1 LEGAM
6 KDYRVKITV
15 RNDRILSKIESEY
28 ASVRNFCMAMD
39 LEYQRITDLIRGTS
53 PINAKGEIKE
63 LVKKLME
70 ALGCTIEELFTEKQ
84 LKGFVSHNKFE
95 TKVDE
100 EDLMKI
106 KQDIKPLELGMM
118 EQDVTKVLNKIFHKF
133 LTPREE
139 RVIRMR
145 FGIGTWSDATLEE
158 VGLQFLITR
167 ERIRFIEKNAMKKLS
182 SPEVINELRNA
193 GIQDI
198 FSKVDM
204 RGPLIQ
210 KKRRKRKEYKLMSIK
225 HRIVL
230 PMSME
235 EEYKNADVPGP
246 SDLEEVIKR
255 LEFRNEKLHKYIDQ
269 LIDENNK
276 LRSKMKAV
284 DDIVE
289 EYRNKGTI

>member
-1 LEGAM
+1 M

-53 PINAKGEIKE
+53 PINAKGEIRE

-70 ALGCTIEELFTEKQ
+70 ALGCSIDELFTEKQ

-100 EDLMKI
+100 KDLMKI

-145 FGIGTWSDATLEE
+145 FGIGTWSDSTLEE
-158 VGLQFLITR
+158 VGLQFQVTL
-167 ERIRFIEKNAMKKLS
+167 ERIRHIEQNAMKKLS
-182 SPEVINELRNA
+182 SPEVIDELRNA

-198 FSKVDM
+198 FSKVDIK
-204 RGPLIQ
+204 GPLI
-210 KKRRKRKEYKLMSIK
+210 KKREEKRLRQTLEPTLKSLREAKEKYEINELDK
-225 HRIVL
+225 
-230 PMSME
+230 
-235 EEYKNADVPGP
+235 YKNITIDNETYNIITELQTVM
-246 SDLEEVIKR
+246 SSQSKLSRSQIIKT
-255 LEFRNEKLHKYIDQ
+255 L
-269 LIDENNK
+269 
-276 LRSKMKAV
+276 
-284 DDIVE
+284 VE
-289 EYRNKGTI
+289 EKERSIN

>member
-1 LEGAM
+1 M

-28 ASVRNFCMAMD
+28 VSVRNFCMAMN

-100 EDLMKI
+100 KDLMKI

-145 FGIGTWSDATLEE
+145 FGIGTWSDATLAE
-158 VGLQFLITR
+158 VGLQFEVTQ
-167 ERIRFIEKNAMKKLS
+167 ERIRHIEQNAMKKLS
-182 SPEVINELRNA
+182 SPEVIDELRNA

-198 FSKVDM
+198 FSKVDIK
-204 RGPLIQ
+204 GPLI
-210 KKRRKRKEYKLMSIK
+210 KKREEKKLQKINAFQKMLQEDKEKYEINQLDK
-225 HRIVL
+225 
-230 PMSME
+230 
-235 EEYKNADVPGP
+235 YKNITIDNETYNIITELQTVM
-246 SDLEEVIKR
+246 SSQSKLSRSQIIKT
-255 LEFRNEKLHKYIDQ
+255 L
-269 LIDENNK
+269 
-276 LRSKMKAV
+276 
-284 DDIVE
+284 VE
-289 EYRNKGTI
+289 EKERNIN

>member
-1 LEGAM
+1 M

-28 ASVRNFCMAMD
+28 VSVRNFCMAMN

-100 EDLMKI
+100 KDLMKI

-145 FGIGTWSDATLEE
+145 FGIGTWSDATLAE
-158 VGLQFLITR
+158 VGLQFEVTQ
-167 ERIRFIEKNAMKKLS
+167 ERIRHIEQNAMKKLS
-182 SPEVINELRNA
+182 SPEVIDELRNA

-198 FSKVDM
+198 FSKVDIK
-204 RGPLIQ
+204 GPLI
-210 KKRRKRKEYKLMSIK
+210 KKREEKRLQKINVFKQMLKEDKEKYEINELDK
-225 HRIVL
+225 
-230 PMSME
+230 
-235 EEYKNADVPGP
+235 YKNITIDNETYNIITELQTVM
-246 SDLEEVIKR
+246 SSQSKLSRSQIIKT
-255 LEFRNEKLHKYIDQ
+255 L
-269 LIDENNK
+269 
-276 LRSKMKAV
+276 
-284 DDIVE
+284 VE
-289 EYRNKGTI
+289 EKERNIN

>member
-1 LEGAM
+1 M

-28 ASVRNFCMAMD
+28 ASVRNFCMAMNLD
-39 LEYQRITDLIRGTS
+39 YQRITDLIRGTS

-70 ALGCTIEELFTEKQ
+70 ALGCTIDELFTEKQ

-95 TKVDE
+95 TKVE
-100 EDLMKI
+100 EKDLMEI

-145 FGIGTWSDATLEE
+145 FGIGTWSDSTLEE
-158 VGLQFLITR
+158 VGLQFQVTQ
-167 ERIRFIEKNAMKKLS
+167 ERIRHIEQNAMKKLS
-182 SPEVINELRNA
+182 SPEVIDELRNA

-198 FSKVDM
+198 FSKVDIK
-204 RGPLIQ
+204 GPLI
-210 KKRRKRKEYKLMSIK
+210 KKREEKRLQKINAFQKMFQENKEKYEINQLDK
-225 HRIVL
+225 
-230 PMSME
+230 
-235 EEYKNADVPGP
+235 YKNITIDNETYNIITELQTVM
-246 SDLEEVIKR
+246 SSQSKLSRSQIIKT
-255 LEFRNEKLHKYIDQ
+255 L
-269 LIDENNK
+269 
-276 LRSKMKAV
+276 
-284 DDIVE
+284 VE
-289 EYRNKGTI
+289 EKERNIN

>member
-1 LEGAM
+1 M
-6 KDYRVKITV
+6 KDYRIKITV

-28 ASVRNFCMAMD
+28 ASVRNFCMAMNLD
-39 LEYQRITDLIRGTS
+39 YQRITDLIRGTS

-70 ALGCTIEELFTEKQ
+70 TLGCTIDELFTEKQ

-95 TKVDE
+95 TKVE
-100 EDLMKI
+100 EKDLMKI

-145 FGIGTWSDATLEE
+145 FGIGTWSDSTLEE
-158 VGLQFLITR
+158 VGLQFQVTQ
-167 ERIRFIEKNAMKKLS
+167 ERIRHIEQNAMKKLS

-204 RGPLIQ
+204 RGPLI
-210 KKRRKRKEYKLMSIK
+210 KKREEKRLQKINAFKQMLKEDKEKYEINELDK
-225 HRIVL
+225 
-230 PMSME
+230 
-235 EEYKNADVPGP
+235 YKNISIDNETYNIITELQTVM
-246 SDLEEVIKR
+246 SSESKLSRSQIIKT
-255 LEFRNEKLHKYIDQ
+255 L
-269 LIDENNK
+269 
-276 LRSKMKAV
+276 
-284 DDIVE
+284 VE
-289 EYRNKGTI
+289 EKERGIN

>member
-1 LEGAM
+1 M

-28 ASVRNFCMAMD
+28 VSVRNFCMAMN

-53 PINAKGEIKE
+53 PINAKGEIRE

-70 ALGCTIEELFTEKQ
+70 ALGCSIDELFTEKQ

-100 EDLMKI
+100 KDLIKI

-145 FGIGTWSDATLEE
+145 FGIGTWSDSTLEE
-158 VGLQFLITR
+158 VGLQFQVTL
-167 ERIRFIEKNAMKKLS
+167 ERIRHIEQNAMKKLS
-182 SPEVINELRNA
+182 SPEVIDELRNA

-198 FSKVDM
+198 FSKVDIK
-204 RGPLIQ
+204 GPLI
-210 KKRRKRKEYKLMSIK
+210 KKREEKRLQKINVFKQMLKEDKEKYEINELDK
-225 HRIVL
+225 
-230 PMSME
+230 
-235 EEYKNADVPGP
+235 YKNITIDNETYNIITELQTVM
-246 SDLEEVIKR
+246 SSQSKLSRSQIIKT
-255 LEFRNEKLHKYIDQ
+255 L
-269 LIDENNK
+269 
-276 LRSKMKAV
+276 
-284 DDIVE
+284 VE
-289 EYRNKGTI
+289 EKERNIN

>member
-1 LEGAM
+1 M

-53 PINAKGEIKE
+53 PINAKGEIRE

-70 ALGCTIEELFTEKQ
+70 ALGCSIDELFTEKQ

-100 EDLMKI
+100 KDLMKI

-145 FGIGTWSDATLEE
+145 FGIGTWSDSTLEE
-158 VGLQFLITR
+158 VGLQFQVTL
-167 ERIRFIEKNAMKKLS
+167 ERIRHIEQNAMKKLS
-182 SPEVINELRNA
+182 SPEVIDELRNA

-198 FSKVDM
+198 FSKVDIK
-204 RGPLIQ
+204 GPLI
-210 KKRRKRKEYKLMSIK
+210 KKREEKRLRQTLEPTLKNVSRKKEKYEINELDK
-225 HRIVL
+225 
-230 PMSME
+230 
-235 EEYKNADVPGP
+235 YKNITIDNETYNIITELQTVM
-246 SDLEEVIKR
+246 SSQSKLSRSQIIKT
-255 LEFRNEKLHKYIDQ
+255 L
-269 LIDENNK
+269 
-276 LRSKMKAV
+276 
-284 DDIVE
+284 VE
-289 EYRNKGTI
+289 EKERNIN

>member
-1 LEGAM
+1 M

-53 PINAKGEIKE
+53 PINAKGEIRE

-70 ALGCTIEELFTEKQ
+70 ALGCSIDELFTEKQ

-100 EDLMKI
+100 KDLIKI

-145 FGIGTWSDATLEE
+145 FGIGTWSDSTLEE
-158 VGLQFLITR
+158 VGLQFQVTL
-167 ERIRFIEKNAMKKLS
+167 ERIRHIEQNAMKKLS
-182 SPEVINELRNA
+182 SPEVIDELRNA

-198 FSKVDM
+198 FSKVDIK
-204 RGPLIQ
+204 GPLI
-210 KKRRKRKEYKLMSIK
+210 KKREEKRLQKINAFQKMFQENKEKYEINELDK
-225 HRIVL
+225 
-230 PMSME
+230 
-235 EEYKNADVPGP
+235 YKNITIDNETYNIITELQTVM
-246 SDLEEVIKR
+246 SSQSKLSRSQIIKT
-255 LEFRNEKLHKYIDQ
+255 L
-269 LIDENNK
+269 
-276 LRSKMKAV
+276 
-284 DDIVE
+284 VE
-289 EYRNKGTI
+289 EKERNIN

>member
-1 LEGAM
+1 M
-6 KDYRVKITV
+6 KDYRIKITV

-28 ASVRNFCMAMD
+28 VSVRNFCMAMN

-100 EDLMKI
+100 KDLMKI

-145 FGIGTWSDATLEE
+145 FGIGTWSDSTLEE
-158 VGLQFLITR
+158 VGLQFQVTL
-167 ERIRFIEKNAMKKLS
+167 ERIRHIEQNAMKKLS
-182 SPEVINELRNA
+182 SPEVIDELRNA

-198 FSKVDM
+198 FSKVDIK
-204 RGPLIQ
+204 GPLI
-210 KKRRKRKEYKLMSIK
+210 KKREEKRLQKINAFQKMFQENKEKYEINELDK
-225 HRIVL
+225 
-230 PMSME
+230 
-235 EEYKNADVPGP
+235 YKNITIDNETYNIITELQTVM
-246 SDLEEVIKR
+246 SSQSKLSRSQIIKT
-255 LEFRNEKLHKYIDQ
+255 L
-269 LIDENNK
+269 
-276 LRSKMKAV
+276 
-284 DDIVE
+284 VE
-289 EYRNKGTI
+289 EKERNIN

>member
-1 LEGAM
+1 M

-28 ASVRNFCMAMD
+28 ASVRNFCMAMNLD
-39 LEYQRITDLIRGTS
+39 YQRITDLIRGTS

-70 ALGCTIEELFTEKQ
+70 ALGCTIDELFTEKQ

-95 TKVDE
+95 TKVE
-100 EDLMKI
+100 EKDLMKI

-145 FGIGTWSDATLEE
+145 FGIGTWSDSTLAE
-158 VGLQFLITR
+158 VGLQFEVTQ
-167 ERIRFIEKNAMKKLS
+167 ERIRHIEQNAMKKLS

-198 FSKVDM
+198 FSKVDIK
-204 RGPLIQ
+204 GPLI
-210 KKRRKRKEYKLMSIK
+210 KKREEKRLQKINAFKQMLKEDKEKYEINELDK
-225 HRIVL
+225 
-230 PMSME
+230 
-235 EEYKNADVPGP
+235 YKNISIDNETYNIITELQTVM
-246 SDLEEVIKR
+246 SSESKLSRSQIIKT
-255 LEFRNEKLHKYIDQ
+255 L
-269 LIDENNK
+269 
-276 LRSKMKAV
+276 
-284 DDIVE
+284 VE
-289 EYRNKGTI
+289 EKERGIN

>member
-1 LEGAM
+1 M

-28 ASVRNFCMAMD
+28 VSVRNFCMAMN

-100 EDLMKI
+100 KDLMKI

-145 FGIGTWSDATLEE
+145 FGIGTWSDSTLEE
-158 VGLQFLITR
+158 VGLQFQVTL
-167 ERIRFIEKNAMKKLS
+167 ERIRHIEQNAMKKLS
-182 SPEVINELRNA
+182 SPEVIDELRNA

-198 FSKVDM
+198 FSKVDIK
-204 RGPLIQ
+204 GPLI
-210 KKRRKRKEYKLMSIK
+210 KKREEKRLQKINVFKQMLKEDKEKYEINELDK
-225 HRIVL
+225 
-230 PMSME
+230 
-235 EEYKNADVPGP
+235 YKNITIDNETYNIITELQTVM
-246 SDLEEVIKR
+246 SSQSKLSRSQIIKT
-255 LEFRNEKLHKYIDQ
+255 L
-269 LIDENNK
+269 
-276 LRSKMKAV
+276 
-284 DDIVE
+284 VE
-289 EYRNKGTI
+289 EKERNIN

>member
-1 LEGAM
+1 M

-28 ASVRNFCMAMD
+28 VSVRNFCMAMN

-100 EDLMKI
+100 KDLMKI

-145 FGIGTWSDATLEE
+145 FGIGTWSDSTLEE
-158 VGLQFLITR
+158 VGLQFQVTQ
-167 ERIRFIEKNAMKKLS
+167 ERIRHIEQNAMKKLS
-182 SPEVINELRNA
+182 SPEVIDELRNA

-198 FSKVDM
+198 FSKVDIK
-204 RGPLIQ
+204 GPLI
-210 KKRRKRKEYKLMSIK
+210 KKREEKRLQKINVFQKMFQENKEKYEINELDK
-225 HRIVL
+225 
-230 PMSME
+230 
-235 EEYKNADVPGP
+235 YKNITIDNETYNIITELQTVM
-246 SDLEEVIKR
+246 SSQSKLSRSQIIKT
-255 LEFRNEKLHKYIDQ
+255 L
-269 LIDENNK
+269 
-276 LRSKMKAV
+276 
-284 DDIVE
+284 VE
-289 EYRNKGTI
+289 EKERNIN

>member
-1 LEGAM
+1 M

-28 ASVRNFCMAMD
+28 VSVRNFCMAMD

-53 PINAKGEIKE
+53 PINAKGEIRE

-95 TKVDE
+95 TKVE
-100 EDLMKI
+100 EKDLMKI

-145 FGIGTWSDATLEE
+145 FGIGTWSDSTLAE
-158 VGLQFLITR
+158 VGLQFEVTQ
-167 ERIRFIEKNAMKKLS
+167 ERIRHIEQNAMKKLS
-182 SPEVINELRNA
+182 SPEVIDELRNA

-198 FSKVDM
+198 FSKVDIK
-204 RGPLIQ
+204 GPLI
-210 KKRRKRKEYKLMSIK
+210 KKREEKRLQKINAFQKMFQENKEKYEINELDK
-225 HRIVL
+225 
-230 PMSME
+230 
-235 EEYKNADVPGP
+235 YKNITIDNETYNIITELQTVM
-246 SDLEEVIKR
+246 SSQSKLSRSQIIKT
-255 LEFRNEKLHKYIDQ
+255 L
-269 LIDENNK
+269 
-276 LRSKMKAV
+276 
-284 DDIVE
+284 VE
-289 EYRNKGTI
+289 EKERNIN

>member
-1 LEGAM
+1 M

-28 ASVRNFCMAMD
+28 ASVRNFCMAMNLD
-39 LEYQRITDLIRGTS
+39 YQRITDLIRGTS

-70 ALGCTIEELFTEKQ
+70 VLGCTIDELFTEKQ
-84 LKGFVSHNKFE
+84 LKGFKSHNKFE

-145 FGIGTWSDATLEE
+145 FGIGTWSDSTLAE
-158 VGLQFLITR
+158 VGLQFEVTQ
-167 ERIRFIEKNAMKKLS
+167 ERIRHIEQNAMKKLS

-204 RGPLIQ
+204 RGPLI
-210 KKRRKRKEYKLMSIK
+210 KKREEKRLQKINVFKQMLKEDKEKYEINELDK
-225 HRIVL
+225 
-230 PMSME
+230 
-235 EEYKNADVPGP
+235 YKNISIDNETYNIITELQTVM
-246 SDLEEVIKR
+246 SSESKLSRSQIIKT
-255 LEFRNEKLHKYIDQ
+255 L
-269 LIDENNK
+269 
-276 LRSKMKAV
+276 
-284 DDIVE
+284 VE
-289 EYRNKGTI
+289 EKERGIN

>member
-1 LEGAM
+1 M

-28 ASVRNFCMAMD
+28 VSVRNFCMAMN

-53 PINAKGEIKE
+53 PINAKGEIRE

-70 ALGCTIEELFTEKQ
+70 ALGCSIDELFTEKQ

-100 EDLMKI
+100 KDLMKI

-145 FGIGTWSDATLEE
+145 FGIGTWSDSTLEE
-158 VGLQFLITR
+158 VGLQFEVTE
-167 ERIRFIEKNAMKKLS
+167 ERIRHIEQNPMKKLS
-182 SPEVINELRNA
+182 SSEFIDELRNA

-198 FSKVDM
+198 FSKVDIK
-204 RGPLIQ
+204 GPLI
-210 KKRRKRKEYKLMSIK
+210 KKREEKRLQKINAFQKMFQENKEKYEINQLDK
-225 HRIVL
+225 
-230 PMSME
+230 
-235 EEYKNADVPGP
+235 YKNITIDNETYNIITELQTVM
-246 SDLEEVIKR
+246 SSQSKLSRSQIIKT
-255 LEFRNEKLHKYIDQ
+255 L
-269 LIDENNK
+269 
-276 LRSKMKAV
+276 
-284 DDIVE
+284 VE
-289 EYRNKGTI
+289 EKERNIN

>member
-1 LEGAM
+1 M

-53 PINAKGEIKE
+53 PINAKGEIRE

-70 ALGCTIEELFTEKQ
+70 ALGCSIDELFTEKQ

-100 EDLMKI
+100 KDLIKI

-145 FGIGTWSDATLEE
+145 FGIGTWSDSTLEE
-158 VGLQFLITR
+158 VGLQFQVTL
-167 ERIRFIEKNAMKKLS
+167 ERIRHIEQNAMKKLS
-182 SPEVINELRNA
+182 SPEVIDELRNA

-198 FSKVDM
+198 FSKVDIK
-204 RGPLIQ
+204 GPLI
-210 KKRRKRKEYKLMSIK
+210 KKREEKRLQKINVFKQMLKEDKENYEINELYK
-225 HRIVL
+225 
-230 PMSME
+230 
-235 EEYKNADVPGP
+235 YKNITIDNETYNIITELQTVM
-246 SDLEEVIKR
+246 SSESKLSRSQIIKT
-255 LEFRNEKLHKYIDQ
+255 L
-269 LIDENNK
+269 
-276 LRSKMKAV
+276 
-284 DDIVE
+284 VE
-289 EYRNKGTI
+289 EKERNIN

>member
-1 LEGAM
+1 M
-6 KDYRVKITV
+6 KDYRVKITI

-28 ASVRNFCMAMD
+28 ASVKNFCMAMNLD
-39 LEYQRITDLIRGTS
+39 YQRITDLIRGTS

-70 ALGCTIEELFTEKQ
+70 VLGCTIDELFTEKQ

-145 FGIGTWSDATLEE
+145 FGIGTWSDSTLAE
-158 VGLQFLITR
+158 VGLQFEVTQ
-167 ERIRFIEKNAMKKLS
+167 ERIRHIEQNAMKKLS

-204 RGPLIQ
+204 RGPLI
-210 KKRRKRKEYKLMSIK
+210 KKR
-225 HRIVL
+225 
-230 PMSME
+230 E
-235 EEYKNADVPGP
+235 EERLQKINAFKQMLKEDKEKYEINELDKYKNISIDNETYNIITELQTVM
-246 SDLEEVIKR
+246 SSESKLSRSQIIKT
-255 LEFRNEKLHKYIDQ
+255 L
-269 LIDENNK
+269 
-276 LRSKMKAV
+276 
-284 DDIVE
+284 VE
-289 EYRNKGTI
+289 EKERGIN

>member
-1 LEGAM
+1 M

-28 ASVRNFCMAMD
+28 VSVRNFCMAMN

-70 ALGCTIEELFTEKQ
+70 ALGCSIDELFTEKQ

-100 EDLMKI
+100 KDLMKI

-145 FGIGTWSDATLEE
+145 FGIGTWSDSTLEE
-158 VGLQFLITR
+158 VGLQFQVTL
-167 ERIRFIEKNAMKKLS
+167 ERIRHIEQNAMKKLS
-182 SPEVINELRNA
+182 SPEVIDELRNA

-198 FSKVDM
+198 FSKVDIK
-204 RGPLIQ
+204 GPLI
-210 KKRRKRKEYKLMSIK
+210 KKREEKRLQKINVFKQMLKEDKEKYEINELDK
-225 HRIVL
+225 
-230 PMSME
+230 
-235 EEYKNADVPGP
+235 YKNITIDNETYNIITELQTVM
-246 SDLEEVIKR
+246 SSQSKLSRSQIIKT
-255 LEFRNEKLHKYIDQ
+255 L
-269 LIDENNK
+269 
-276 LRSKMKAV
+276 
-284 DDIVE
+284 VE
-289 EYRNKGTI
+289 EKERNIN

>member
-1 LEGAM
+1 M
-6 KDYRVKITV
+6 KDYRIKITV

-28 ASVRNFCMAMD
+28 VSIRNFCMAMNLD
-39 LEYQRITDLIRGTS
+39 YQRITDLIRGTS

-70 ALGCTIEELFTEKQ
+70 VLGCTIDELFTEKQ

-95 TKVDE
+95 TKVE
-100 EDLMKI
+100 EKDLMKI

-145 FGIGTWSDATLEE
+145 FGIGTWSDSTLEE
-158 VGLQFLITR
+158 VGLQFQVTQ
-167 ERIRFIEKNAMKKLS
+167 ERIRHIEQNAMKKLS

-204 RGPLIQ
+204 RGPLI
-210 KKRRKRKEYKLMSIK
+210 KKREEKRLQKINAFKQMLKEDKEKYEINELDK
-225 HRIVL
+225 
-230 PMSME
+230 
-235 EEYKNADVPGP
+235 YKNISIDNETYNIITELQTVM
-246 SDLEEVIKR
+246 SSESKLSRSQIIKT
-255 LEFRNEKLHKYIDQ
+255 L
-269 LIDENNK
+269 
-276 LRSKMKAV
+276 
-284 DDIVE
+284 VE
-289 EYRNKGTI
+289 EKERGIN

>member
-1 LEGAM
+1 M

-28 ASVRNFCMAMD
+28 VSIRNFCMAMNLD
-39 LEYQRITDLIRGTS
+39 YQRITDLIRGTS

-70 ALGCTIEELFTEKQ
+70 ALGCTIDELFTEKQ

-95 TKVDE
+95 TKVE
-100 EDLMKI
+100 EKDLMKI

-145 FGIGTWSDATLEE
+145 FGIGTWSDSTLAE
-158 VGLQFLITR
+158 VGLQFEVTQ
-167 ERIRFIEKNAMKKLS
+167 ERIRHIEQNAMKKLS

-204 RGPLIQ
+204 RGPLI
-210 KKRRKRKEYKLMSIK
+210 KKREEKRLQKINAFKQMLKEDKEKYEINELDK
-225 HRIVL
+225 
-230 PMSME
+230 
-235 EEYKNADVPGP
+235 YKNISIDNETYNIITELQTVM
-246 SDLEEVIKR
+246 SSESKLSRSQIIKT
-255 LEFRNEKLHKYIDQ
+255 L
-269 LIDENNK
+269 
-276 LRSKMKAV
+276 
-284 DDIVE
+284 VE
-289 EYRNKGTI
+289 EKERGIN

>member
-1 LEGAM
+1 M

-28 ASVRNFCMAMD
+28 VSVRNFCMAMN

-95 TKVDE
+95 TKVE
-100 EDLMKI
+100 EKDLMKI

-145 FGIGTWSDATLEE
+145 FGIGTWSDSTLAE
-158 VGLQFLITR
+158 VGLQFEVTQ
-167 ERIRFIEKNAMKKLS
+167 ERIRHIEQNAMKKLS
-182 SPEVINELRNA
+182 SPEVIDELRNA

-198 FSKVDM
+198 FSKVDIK
-204 RGPLIQ
+204 GPLI
-210 KKRRKRKEYKLMSIK
+210 KKREEKRLQKINVFKQMLKEDKEKYEINELDK
-225 HRIVL
+225 
-230 PMSME
+230 
-235 EEYKNADVPGP
+235 YKNITIDNETYNIITELQTVM
-246 SDLEEVIKR
+246 SSQSKLSRSQIIKT
-255 LEFRNEKLHKYIDQ
+255 L
-269 LIDENNK
+269 
-276 LRSKMKAV
+276 
-284 DDIVE
+284 VE
-289 EYRNKGTI
+289 EKERNIN

>member
-1 LEGAM
+1 M

-28 ASVRNFCMAMD
+28 VSVRNFCMAMN

-100 EDLMKI
+100 KDLIKI

-145 FGIGTWSDATLEE
+145 FGIGTWSDSTLEE
-158 VGLQFLITR
+158 VGLQFQVTL
-167 ERIRFIEKNAMKKLS
+167 ERIRHIEQNAMKKLS
-182 SPEVINELRNA
+182 SPEVIDELRNA

-198 FSKVDM
+198 FSKVDIK
-204 RGPLIQ
+204 GPLI
-210 KKRRKRKEYKLMSIK
+210 KKREEKRLQKINAFQKMFQENKEKYEINELDK
-225 HRIVL
+225 
-230 PMSME
+230 
-235 EEYKNADVPGP
+235 YKNITIDNETYNIITELQTVM
-246 SDLEEVIKR
+246 SSQSKLSRSQIIKT
-255 LEFRNEKLHKYIDQ
+255 L
-269 LIDENNK
+269 
-276 LRSKMKAV
+276 
-284 DDIVE
+284 VE
-289 EYRNKGTI
+289 EKERNIN

>member
-1 LEGAM
+1 M
-6 KDYRVKITV
+6 KDYRVKITI

-28 ASVRNFCMAMD
+28 ASVKNFCMAMNLD
-39 LEYQRITDLIRGTS
+39 YQRITDLIRGTS

-70 ALGCTIEELFTEKQ
+70 VLGCTIDELFTEKQ

-95 TKVDE
+95 TKVE
-100 EDLMKI
+100 EKDLMEI

-145 FGIGTWSDATLEE
+145 FGIGTWSDSTLAE
-158 VGLQFLITR
+158 VGLQFEVTQ
-167 ERIRFIEKNAMKKLS
+167 ERIRHIEQNAMKKLS

-204 RGPLIQ
+204 RGPLI
-210 KKRRKRKEYKLMSIK
+210 KKREEKKLQKINAFKQMLKEDKEKYEINELDK
-225 HRIVL
+225 
-230 PMSME
+230 
-235 EEYKNADVPGP
+235 YKNISIDNETYNIITELQTVM
-246 SDLEEVIKR
+246 SSESKLSRSQIIKT
-255 LEFRNEKLHKYIDQ
+255 L
-269 LIDENNK
+269 
-276 LRSKMKAV
+276 
-284 DDIVE
+284 VE
-289 EYRNKGTI
+289 EKERGIN

>member
-1 LEGAM
+1 M

-28 ASVRNFCMAMD
+28 ASVRNFCMAMNLD
-39 LEYQRITDLIRGTS
+39 YQRITDLIRGTS

-70 ALGCTIEELFTEKQ
+70 ALGCTIDELFTEKQ

-95 TKVDE
+95 TKVE
-100 EDLMKI
+100 EKDLMKI

-145 FGIGTWSDATLEE
+145 FGIGTWSDSTLEE
-158 VGLQFLITR
+158 VGLQFQVTQ
-167 ERIRFIEKNAMKKLS
+167 ERIRHIEQNAMKKLS

-193 GIQDI
+193 GIQNI

-204 RGPLIQ
+204 RGPLI
-210 KKRRKRKEYKLMSIK
+210 KKREEKRLQKINAFKQMLKEDKEKYEINELDK
-225 HRIVL
+225 
-230 PMSME
+230 
-235 EEYKNADVPGP
+235 YKNISIDNETYNIITELQTVM
-246 SDLEEVIKR
+246 SSESKLSRSQIIKT
-255 LEFRNEKLHKYIDQ
+255 L
-269 LIDENNK
+269 
-276 LRSKMKAV
+276 
-284 DDIVE
+284 VE
-289 EYRNKGTI
+289 EKERGIN

>member
-1 LEGAM
+1 M
-6 KDYRVKITV
+6 KDYRIKITV

-53 PINAKGEIKE
+53 PINAKGEIRE

-70 ALGCTIEELFTEKQ
+70 ALGCSIDELFTEKQ

-100 EDLMKI
+100 KDLMKI

-145 FGIGTWSDATLEE
+145 FGIGTWSDSTLAE
-158 VGLQFLITR
+158 VGLQFEVTQ
-167 ERIRFIEKNAMKKLS
+167 ERIRHIEQNAMKKLS
-182 SPEVINELRNA
+182 SPEVIDELRNA

-198 FSKVDM
+198 FSKVDIK
-204 RGPLIQ
+204 GPLI
-210 KKRRKRKEYKLMSIK
+210 KKREEKRLQKINAFQKMFQENKEKYEINQLDK
-225 HRIVL
+225 
-230 PMSME
+230 
-235 EEYKNADVPGP
+235 YKNITIDNETYNIITELQTVM
-246 SDLEEVIKR
+246 SSQSKLSRSQIIKT
-255 LEFRNEKLHKYIDQ
+255 L
-269 LIDENNK
+269 
-276 LRSKMKAV
+276 
-284 DDIVE
+284 VE
-289 EYRNKGTI
+289 EKERNIN

>member
-1 LEGAM
+1 M

-28 ASVRNFCMAMD
+28 VSVRNFCMAMN

-53 PINAKGEIKE
+53 PINAKGEIRE

-70 ALGCTIEELFTEKQ
+70 ALGCSIDELFTKKQ

-100 EDLMKI
+100 KDLIKI

-145 FGIGTWSDATLEE
+145 FGIGTWSDSTLEE
-158 VGLQFLITR
+158 VGLQFQVTL
-167 ERIRFIEKNAMKKLS
+167 ERIRHIEQNAMKKLS
-182 SPEVINELRNA
+182 SPEVIDELRNA

-198 FSKVDM
+198 FSKVDIK
-204 RGPLIQ
+204 GPLI
-210 KKRRKRKEYKLMSIK
+210 KKREEKRLQKINAFQKMFQENKEKYEINELDK
-225 HRIVL
+225 
-230 PMSME
+230 
-235 EEYKNADVPGP
+235 YKNITIDNETYNIITELQTVM
-246 SDLEEVIKR
+246 SSQSKLSRSQIIKT
-255 LEFRNEKLHKYIDQ
+255 L
-269 LIDENNK
+269 
-276 LRSKMKAV
+276 
-284 DDIVE
+284 VE
-289 EYRNKGTI
+289 EKERNIN

>member
-1 LEGAM
+1 M

-53 PINAKGEIKE
+53 PINAKGEIRE

-70 ALGCTIEELFTEKQ
+70 ALGCSIDELFTEKQ

-100 EDLMKI
+100 KDLMKI

-145 FGIGTWSDATLEE
+145 FGIGTWSDSTLEE
-158 VGLQFLITR
+158 VGLQFQVTL
-167 ERIRFIEKNAMKKLS
+167 ERIRHIEQNAMKKLS
-182 SPEVINELRNA
+182 SPEVIDELRNA

-198 FSKVDM
+198 FSKVDIK
-204 RGPLIQ
+204 GPLI
-210 KKRRKRKEYKLMSIK
+210 KKREEKRLQKINVFKQMLKEDKEKYEINELDK
-225 HRIVL
+225 
-230 PMSME
+230 
-235 EEYKNADVPGP
+235 YKNITIDNETYNIITELQTVM
-246 SDLEEVIKR
+246 SSQSKLSRSQIIKT
-255 LEFRNEKLHKYIDQ
+255 L
-269 LIDENNK
+269 
-276 LRSKMKAV
+276 
-284 DDIVE
+284 VE
-289 EYRNKGTI
+289 EKERNIN

>member
-1 LEGAM
+1 M
-6 KDYRVKITV
+6 KDYRIKITV

-28 ASVRNFCMAMD
+28 PSVRNFCMAMD
-39 LEYQRITDLIRGTS
+39 LDYQRTNDLIRGSS
-53 PINAKGEIKE
+53 PINAKGEIRE

-70 ALGCTIEELFTEKQ
+70 ALGCTIDELFTEKQ

-95 TKVDE
+95 TKVE
-100 EDLMKI
+100 EKDLMEI

-145 FGIGTWSDATLEE
+145 FGIGTWSDSTLAE
-158 VGLQFLITR
+158 VGLQFEVTQ
-167 ERIRFIEKNAMKKLS
+167 ERIRHIEQNAMKKLS

-204 RGPLIQ
+204 RGPLI
-210 KKRRKRKEYKLMSIK
+210 KKREEKRLQKINAFKQMLKEDKEKYEINELDK
-225 HRIVL
+225 
-230 PMSME
+230 
-235 EEYKNADVPGP
+235 YKNISIDNETYNIITELQTVM
-246 SDLEEVIKR
+246 SSESKLSRSQIIKT
-255 LEFRNEKLHKYIDQ
+255 L
-269 LIDENNK
+269 
-276 LRSKMKAV
+276 
-284 DDIVE
+284 VE
-289 EYRNKGTI
+289 EKERSIN

>member
-1 LEGAM
+1 M
-6 KDYRVKITV
+6 KDYRIKITV

-28 ASVRNFCMAMD
+28 VSVRNFCMAMN

-95 TKVDE
+95 TKVE
-100 EDLMKI
+100 EKDLMKI

-145 FGIGTWSDATLEE
+145 FGIGTWSDSTLEE
-158 VGLQFLITR
+158 VGLQFQVTL
-167 ERIRFIEKNAMKKLS
+167 ERIRHIEQNAMKKLS
-182 SPEVINELRNA
+182 SPEVIDELRNA

-198 FSKVDM
+198 FSKVDIK
-204 RGPLIQ
+204 GPLI
-210 KKRRKRKEYKLMSIK
+210 KKREEKRLQKINAFQKMFQENKEKYEINQLDK
-225 HRIVL
+225 
-230 PMSME
+230 
-235 EEYKNADVPGP
+235 YKNITIDNETYNIITELQTVM
-246 SDLEEVIKR
+246 SSQSKLSRSQIIKT
-255 LEFRNEKLHKYIDQ
+255 L
-269 LIDENNK
+269 
-276 LRSKMKAV
+276 
-284 DDIVE
+284 VE
-289 EYRNKGTI
+289 EKERNIN

>member
-1 LEGAM
+1 M

-28 ASVRNFCMAMD
+28 VSVRNFCMAMN

-53 PINAKGEIKE
+53 PINAKGEIRE

-70 ALGCTIEELFTEKQ
+70 ALGCSIDELFTEKQ

-100 EDLMKI
+100 KDLMKI

-145 FGIGTWSDATLEE
+145 FGIGTWSDSTLEE
-158 VGLQFLITR
+158 VGLQFQVTL
-167 ERIRFIEKNAMKKLS
+167 ERIRHIEQNAMKKLS
-182 SPEVINELRNA
+182 SPEVIDELRNA

-198 FSKVDM
+198 FSKVDIK
-204 RGPLIQ
+204 GPLI
-210 KKRRKRKEYKLMSIK
+210 KKREEKRLQKINAFKKCYKKRKK
-225 HRIVL
+225 
-230 PMSME
+230 SM
-235 EEYKNADVPGP
+235 K
-246 SDLEEVIKR
+246 
-255 LEFRNEKLHKYIDQ
+255 
-269 LIDENNK
+269 
-276 LRSKMKAV
+276 
-284 DDIVE
+284 
-289 EYRNKGTI
+289 

>member
-1 LEGAM
+1 M
-6 KDYRVKITV
+6 KDYRIKITV
-15 RNDRILSKIESEY
+15 RNDRILSKIESKY
-28 ASVRNFCMAMD
+28 VSVRNFCMNMG
-39 LEYQRITDLIRGTS
+39 LEYQRINELIRGTS

-70 ALGCTIEELFTEKQ
+70 ALGCTIDELFTEKQ

-95 TKVDE
+95 TKVE
-100 EDLMKI
+100 EKDLMKI

-145 FGIGTWSDATLEE
+145 FGIGTWSDSTLEE
-158 VGLQFLITR
+158 VGLQFQVTQ
-167 ERIRFIEKNAMKKLS
+167 ERIRHIEQNAMKKLS

-204 RGPLIQ
+204 RGPLI
-210 KKRRKRKEYKLMSIK
+210 KKREEKRLQKINAFKQMLKEDKEKYEINELDK
-225 HRIVL
+225 
-230 PMSME
+230 
-235 EEYKNADVPGP
+235 YKNISIDNETYNIITELQTVM
-246 SDLEEVIKR
+246 SSESKLSRSQIIKT
-255 LEFRNEKLHKYIDQ
+255 L
-269 LIDENNK
+269 
-276 LRSKMKAV
+276 
-284 DDIVE
+284 VE
-289 EYRNKGTI
+289 EKERGIN

>member
-1 LEGAM
+1 M

-28 ASVRNFCMAMD
+28 VSVRNFCMAMN

-53 PINAKGEIKE
+53 PINAKGEIRE

-70 ALGCTIEELFTEKQ
+70 ALGCSIDELFTEKQ

-100 EDLMKI
+100 KDLMKI

-145 FGIGTWSDATLEE
+145 FGIGTWSDSTLEE
-158 VGLQFLITR
+158 VGLQFEVTQ
-167 ERIRFIEKNAMKKLS
+167 ERIRHIEQNAMKKLS
-182 SPEVINELRNA
+182 SPEVIDELRNA

-198 FSKVDM
+198 FSKVDIK
-204 RGPLIQ
+204 GPLI
-210 KKRRKRKEYKLMSIK
+210 KKREEKRLQKINVFKQMLKEDKEKYEINELDK
-225 HRIVL
+225 
-230 PMSME
+230 
-235 EEYKNADVPGP
+235 YKNITIDNETYNIITELQTVM
-246 SDLEEVIKR
+246 SSQSKLSRSQIIKT
-255 LEFRNEKLHKYIDQ
+255 L
-269 LIDENNK
+269 
-276 LRSKMKAV
+276 
-284 DDIVE
+284 VE
-289 EYRNKGTI
+289 EKERNIN

>member
-1 LEGAM
+1 M
-6 KDYRVKITV
+6 KDYRIKITV

-28 ASVRNFCMAMD
+28 VSVRNFCMAMNLD
-39 LEYQRITDLIRGTS
+39 YQRTNELIRGSS
-53 PINAKGEIKE
+53 PINAKGEIRE

-70 ALGCTIEELFTEKQ
+70 VLGCTIDELFTEKQ

-106 KQDIKPLELGMM
+106 KQDVKPLELGMM

-145 FGIGTWSDATLEE
+145 FGIGTWSDSTLAE
-158 VGLQFLITR
+158 VGLQFEVTQ
-167 ERIRFIEKNAMKKLS
+167 ERIRHIEQNAMKKLS

-204 RGPLIQ
+204 RGPLI
-210 KKRRKRKEYKLMSIK
+210 KKR
-225 HRIVL
+225 
-230 PMSME
+230 E
-235 EEYKNADVPGP
+235 EERLRKINVFKQMLKEDKEKYEINELDKYKNISIDNETYNIITELQTVM
-246 SDLEEVIKR
+246 SSESKLSRSQIIKT
-255 LEFRNEKLHKYIDQ
+255 L
-269 LIDENNK
+269 
-276 LRSKMKAV
+276 
-284 DDIVE
+284 VE
-289 EYRNKGTI
+289 EKERGIN

>member
-1 LEGAM
+1 M
-6 KDYRVKITV
+6 KDYRIKITV

-28 ASVRNFCMAMD
+28 VSVRNFCMAMD

-95 TKVDE
+95 TKVE
-100 EDLMKI
+100 EKDLMKI

-145 FGIGTWSDATLEE
+145 FGIGTWSDSTLAE
-158 VGLQFLITR
+158 VGLQFEVTQ
-167 ERIRFIEKNAMKKLS
+167 ERIRHIEQNAMKKLS
-182 SPEVINELRNA
+182 SPEVIDELRNA

-198 FSKVDM
+198 FSKVDIK
-204 RGPLIQ
+204 GPLI
-210 KKRRKRKEYKLMSIK
+210 KKREEKRLQKINVFKQMLKEDKEKYEINELDK
-225 HRIVL
+225 
-230 PMSME
+230 
-235 EEYKNADVPGP
+235 YKNISIDNETYNIITELQTVM
-246 SDLEEVIKR
+246 SSESKLSRSQIIKT
-255 LEFRNEKLHKYIDQ
+255 L
-269 LIDENNK
+269 
-276 LRSKMKAV
+276 
-284 DDIVE
+284 VE
-289 EYRNKGTI
+289 EKERNIN

>member
-1 LEGAM
+1 M
-6 KDYRVKITV
+6 KDYRIKITV

-28 ASVRNFCMAMD
+28 VSVRNFCMAMN

-95 TKVDE
+95 TKVE
-100 EDLMKI
+100 EKDLMKI

-145 FGIGTWSDATLEE
+145 FGIGTWSDSTLEE
-158 VGLQFLITR
+158 VGLQFQVTQ
-167 ERIRFIEKNAMKKLS
+167 ERIRHIEQNAMKKLS
-182 SPEVINELRNA
+182 SPEVIDELRNA

-198 FSKVDM
+198 FSKVDIK
-204 RGPLIQ
+204 GPLI
-210 KKRRKRKEYKLMSIK
+210 KKREEKRLQKINAFQKMFQENKEKYEINQLDK
-225 HRIVL
+225 
-230 PMSME
+230 
-235 EEYKNADVPGP
+235 YKNITIDNETYNIITELQTVM
-246 SDLEEVIKR
+246 SSQSKLSRSQIIKT
-255 LEFRNEKLHKYIDQ
+255 L
-269 LIDENNK
+269 
-276 LRSKMKAV
+276 
-284 DDIVE
+284 VE
-289 EYRNKGTI
+289 EKERNIN

>member
-1 LEGAM
+1 M

-28 ASVRNFCMAMD
+28 ASVRNFCMAMNLD
-39 LEYQRITDLIRGTS
+39 YQRITDLIRGTS

-70 ALGCTIEELFTEKQ
+70 ALGCTIDELFTEKQ

-95 TKVDE
+95 TKVE
-100 EDLMKI
+100 EKDLMKI

-145 FGIGTWSDATLEE
+145 FGIGTWSDSTLAE
-158 VGLQFLITR
+158 VGLQFEVTQ
-167 ERIRFIEKNAMKKLS
+167 ERIRHIEQNAMKKLS

-204 RGPLIQ
+204 RGPLI
-210 KKRRKRKEYKLMSIK
+210 KKREEKRLQKINAFKQMLKEDKEKYEINELDK
-225 HRIVL
+225 
-230 PMSME
+230 
-235 EEYKNADVPGP
+235 YKNISIDNETYNIITELQTVM
-246 SDLEEVIKR
+246 SSESKLSRSQIIKT
-255 LEFRNEKLHKYIDQ
+255 L
-269 LIDENNK
+269 
-276 LRSKMKAV
+276 
-284 DDIVE
+284 VE
-289 EYRNKGTI
+289 EKERGIN

>member
-1 LEGAM
+1 M

-28 ASVRNFCMAMD
+28 VSVRNFCMAMN

-53 PINAKGEIKE
+53 PINAKGEIRE

-70 ALGCTIEELFTEKQ
+70 ALGCSIDELFTEKQ

-100 EDLMKI
+100 KDLMKI

-145 FGIGTWSDATLEE
+145 FGIGTWSDSTLAE
-158 VGLQFLITR
+158 VGLQFEVTQ
-167 ERIRFIEKNAMKKLS
+167 ERIRHIEQNAMKKLS
-182 SPEVINELRNA
+182 SPEVIDELRNA

-198 FSKVDM
+198 FSKVDIK
-204 RGPLIQ
+204 GPLI
-210 KKRRKRKEYKLMSIK
+210 KKREEKRLQKINVFKQMLKEDKEKYEINELDK
-225 HRIVL
+225 
-230 PMSME
+230 
-235 EEYKNADVPGP
+235 YKNITIDNETYNIITELQTVM
-246 SDLEEVIKR
+246 SSQSKLSRSQIIKT
-255 LEFRNEKLHKYIDQ
+255 L
-269 LIDENNK
+269 
-276 LRSKMKAV
+276 
-284 DDIVE
+284 VE
-289 EYRNKGTI
+289 EKERNIN